1 MPDPA
6 VLTALADRF
15 NVDFTGPIGHQKVT
29 ELARAW
35 LPHLNF
41 HEVEMYHSIDL
52 EELYTVPAIQFA
64 GFDPPTQAQFAIS
77 VGGVPAAPPVIRV
90 GNTLHGS
97 GATADDALL
106 QAAVDGNAVY
116 SHGGSVRAGDK
127 FFGSTATLDGTPV
140 ADATNPRLPRLPLRV
155 RTEFRMLLETLKQT
169 LVLVEA
175 QIDTP
180 VDAIWGDFDV
190 TDLLLRRIS
199 NVGGDAGP
207 ASRNVRH
214 QFARELIAA
223 FEAGDFIGVG
233 QKLQSPPQDGLNQ
246 TKANET
252 VWTALSLCG
261 FIEYNFIYAYNDFAR
276 YGGVFT
282 NEHEGDNEGC
292 CVVFERLAL
301 QDLQAQNGDAEAV
314 APLGLITSVHNEFEP
329 RRRAARARPGSRRRP
344 RRPGRVHR
352 PRQPRHLPD
361 GRHARLLRHLRRRAR
376 ERPRRLRARRSDDNQ
391 PAAADRAAPLRALQ
405 RRSGRDVVE
414 WRDRPERGRPG
425 ERSGDAPAGGADR
438 DAAVAVRVGRLR
450 LRSAAGAARGLG
462 AARVPRPAR
471 RARRAEGQ
479 EPALG
484 EQDEALLQT
493 PDRRARLGSV
503 PSAAAAD
510 RHSVIGVT

>member
-127 FFGSTATLDGTPV
+127 FFGSTATRDGTPV

-199 NVGGDAGP
+199 SVGGDAGP

-261 FIEYNFIYAYNDFAR
+261 FMEYNFIYAYNDFAR

-314 APLGLITSVHNEFEP
+314 APLGLITSVHNESNRADELRALDPDPGDARDGLDVFIA
-329 RRRAARARPGSRRRP
+329 RGSHATYLTAGTHDYFDISDAARESDLVAFGLVVLTIINPLLLIALLLYEHFNGDPDETSSNGVTGQSEVDPASDPATHLRVEQVVTPLSRFGSDACIYDPQQVLPAALALRAFRGRLGAHDGLKDKSPHWENKTRRYFKHLIAALDSGQFRPP
-344 RRPGRVHR
+344 RRPI
-352 PRQPRHLPD
+352 
-361 GRHARLLRHLRRRAR
+361 
-376 ERPRRLRARRSDDNQ
+376 
-391 PAAADRAAPLRALQ
+391 
-405 RRSGRDVVE
+405 
-414 WRDRPERGRPG
+414 
-425 ERSGDAPAGGADR
+425 
-438 DAAVAVRVGRLR
+438 
-450 LRSAAGAARGLG
+450 
-462 AARVPRPAR
+462 
-471 RARRAEGQ
+471 
-479 EPALG
+479 
-484 EQDEALLQT
+484 
-493 PDRRARLGSV
+493 
-503 PSAAAAD
+503 
-510 RHSVIGVT
+510 VIL

>member
-314 APLGLITSVHNEFEP
+314 APLGLITSVHNESNRADELRALDPDPGDARDGLDVFIA
-329 RRRAARARPGSRRRP
+329 RGSHATYLTAGTHDYFDISDAARESDLVAFGLVVLTIINPLLLIALLLYEHFNGDPDETSSNGVTGQSEVDPASDPATHLRVEQIVTPLSRFGSDACVYDPQQVPPAALALRAFRGRLGAHDGLKDKSPHWENKTRRYFKHLIAALDSGQFRPP
-344 RRPGRVHR
+344 RRPI
-352 PRQPRHLPD
+352 
-361 GRHARLLRHLRRRAR
+361 
-376 ERPRRLRARRSDDNQ
+376 
-391 PAAADRAAPLRALQ
+391 
-405 RRSGRDVVE
+405 
-414 WRDRPERGRPG
+414 
-425 ERSGDAPAGGADR
+425 
-438 DAAVAVRVGRLR
+438 
-450 LRSAAGAARGLG
+450 
-462 AARVPRPAR
+462 
-471 RARRAEGQ
+471 
-479 EPALG
+479 
-484 EQDEALLQT
+484 
-493 PDRRARLGSV
+493 
-503 PSAAAAD
+503 
-510 RHSVIGVT
+510 VIL